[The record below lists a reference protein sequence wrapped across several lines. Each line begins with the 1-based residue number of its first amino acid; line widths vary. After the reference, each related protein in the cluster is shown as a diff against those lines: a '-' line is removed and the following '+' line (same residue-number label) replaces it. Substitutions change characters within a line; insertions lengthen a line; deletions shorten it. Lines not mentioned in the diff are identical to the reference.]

1 MTDTLIGCVQH
12 DCQHCKERANWEE
25 IARALAERVDFAVR
39 HLKGDNGF
47 MDMETGAFKS
57 WREYMADAME
67 MIPGCTVDREI
78 LATYSLPKSKR
89 IKAIAEIKKQR
100 ETP

>member
-1 MTDTLIGCVQH
+1 MSIKT
-12 DCQHCKERANWEE
+12 WETT
-25 IARALAERVDFAVR
+25 ARALAERVDFAVR
-39 HLKGDNGF
+39 HLKGDGGF
-47 MDMETGAFKS
+47 LDMETGKFTP

-89 IKAIAEIKKQR
+89 VKAVAEIKKQR
-100 ETP
+100 GTT